1 MRREYYCQ
9 TTRRRAC
16 TGWLTWAINPSTLM
30 RNSRTT
36 DEMRVGTTGGI
47 LNDIILETV
56 LRGFLNG
63 D

>member
-1 MRREYYCQ
+1 
-9 TTRRRAC
+9 
-16 TGWLTWAINPSTLM
+16 M

-56 LRGFLNG
+56 LMGFLNG